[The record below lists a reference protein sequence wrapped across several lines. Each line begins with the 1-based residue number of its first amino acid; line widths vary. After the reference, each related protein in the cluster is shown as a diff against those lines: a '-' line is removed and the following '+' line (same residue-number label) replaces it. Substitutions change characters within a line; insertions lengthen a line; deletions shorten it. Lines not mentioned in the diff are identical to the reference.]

1 MKKKLLLISLMVALL
16 ICVFAISVSAT
27 SNIIKLD
34 TEPTLAEI
42 HANPDAYISRLDEFE
57 NGEDYATYRDADSSS
72 VVVMWDT
79 SSTWYVFPSYY
90 IMRSSFYQVYDCI
103 PKLNEAIAATDSSA
117 FASYSTI
124 YSPTDNSYSKGECDQ
139 LIRIE
144 VPTYVTSITDRC
156 KFEGCANLKEVYFP
170 IHKVTDPNTGIEKE
184 TAYVTSITGT
194 NLANSCK
201 KLEYMHNSEYLP
213 AGIINENGFYNCNAL
228 VEFMIPESVTFVSKG
243 CFYACSRLTE
253 ITMPNGVTGIGK
265 GAFESCTRLRVVR
278 FGASFYKF
286 TSNNNDFETFLYDS
300 AIKYVYLPDNDY
312 EFVGHATLAKN
323 IFNQGKNV
331 TFFFTGNAD
340 KAQAL
345 KDLFHARTANDNI
358 SNAELVAFDPT
369 INYEGYADSLGK
381 NLIVYNY
388 SKCDAFY
395 NGEHEY
401 IANPCVEI
409 CSVCNNTKALDNPNH
424 ALNVEISYTKYT
436 VAGVKHVYCTNDG
449 CLKDE
454 TVDASALFEFL
465 GYSTNNENTELCV
478 GYSFNKVAIAEYN
491 KANNKNIQLGVVAAI
506 IGEGESLSLSYND
519 GTVSS
524 NLNKTVIASIDDVFV
539 STDFKLTGFKD
550 YEEGDKVDL
559 KSLKLVMSAYAYD
572 GEFYYIGSEDA
583 KDYCEKE
590 ASTITF
596 AQIQNRVS

>member
-16 ICVFAISVSAT
+16 ICVFAISVSAA
-27 SNIIKLD
+27 II
-34 TEPTLAEI
+34 P
-42 HANPDAYISRLDEFE
+42 LDEDPGLDCDASLVSTLDIAAY
-57 NGEDYATYRDADSSS
+57 GESNTADDRESR
-72 VVVMWDT
+72 VVLTDG
-79 SSTWYVFPSYY
+79 SKYYVFPAYY
-90 IMRSSFYQVYDCI
+90 VVNKSIYYNPNGFNNTLKSAMAEQGVTFNSIKECLVRIQIPTYVEEINHNTAKFENFTTLKEARWGTHLKRIHAQNAFSNCKNLEYISDISHMTQINNAGFNGC
-103 PKLNEAIAATDSSA
+103 PKLNIHINWPAAVTSINGQMFSGTGLTSITIPEGITSIGQTA
-117 FASYSTI
+117 FN
-124 YSPTDNSYSKGECDQ
+124 DCDQ
-139 LIRIE
+139 LTE
-144 VPTYVTSITDRC
+144 VV
-156 KFEGCANLKEVYFP
+156 L
-170 IHKVTDPNTGIEKE
+170 PNT
-184 TAYVTSITGT
+184 VTTVGKMAFSDC
-194 NLANSCK
+194 A
-201 KLEYMHNSEYLP
+201 KLQ
-213 AGIINENGFYNCNAL
+213 
-228 VEFMIPESVTFVSKG
+228 K
-243 CFYACSRLTE
+243 
-253 ITMPNGVTGIGK
+253 
-265 GAFESCTRLRVVR
+265 VV
-278 FGASFYKF
+278 FGASFTKF
-286 TSNNNDFETFLYDS
+286 VSPNNDYETFLS
-300 AIKYVYLPDNDY
+300 TSSIKYIYLPDNEY
-312 EFVGHATLAKN
+312 QFVANNGATAAKN
-323 IFNQGKNV
+323 IFNHGKNV
-331 TFFFTGNAD
+331 TFFFTGD
-340 KAQAL
+340 LESAQAL
-345 KDLFHARTANDNI
+345 KDIFTAKTANDNI
-358 SNAELVAFDPT
+358 STAELVAFDPNV
-369 INYEGYADSLGK
+369 NYEGYADSLGK

-388 SKCDAFY
+388 SECDAFY
-395 NGEHEY
+395 NGVHSY
-401 IANPCVEI
+401 VANPCVEK
-409 CSVCNNTKALDNPNH
+409 CSVCDDVKALENPNH

-491 KANNKNIQLGVVAAI
+491 KANNKNIQLGVVATI

-590 ASTITF
+590 ATTITF